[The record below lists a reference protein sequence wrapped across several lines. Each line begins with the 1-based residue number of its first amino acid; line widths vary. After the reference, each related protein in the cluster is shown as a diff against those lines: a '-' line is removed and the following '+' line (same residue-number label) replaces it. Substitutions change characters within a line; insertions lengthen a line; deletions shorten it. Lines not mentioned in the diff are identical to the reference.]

1 MRILDV
7 EAVPVREA
15 SDITGYLAPG
25 EEVHAAFR
33 SPTAAVLF
41 TAGRIMLVE
50 RNALLDEKVE
60 TSSFSYRAMRQFS
73 LSEASSGGTRVALK
87 VWLGADPQ
95 PLHLRAASGTDL
107 SPIQQL
113 LASKLA

>member
-7 EAVPVREA
+7 ESVPSQDAPRLTDHLV
-15 SDITGYLAPG
+15 PG
-25 EEVHAAFR
+25 EVVHTAFR

-41 TAGRIMLVE
+41 TAARILLVE

-73 LSEASSGGTRVALK
+73 FAEGSGAGSRVAVK
-87 VWLGADPQ
+87 IWLGADPQ
-95 PLHLRAASGTDL
+95 PLHLRAGAGTDL
-107 SPIQQL
+107 RPLQQL
-113 LASKLA
+113 LAGMLA

>member
-7 EAVPVREA
+7 DAVTPREA
-15 SDITGYLAPG
+15 LLLTEHLVPG
-25 EEVHAAFR
+25 EAVHAAFR

-41 TAGRIMLVE
+41 TAARILLVE
-50 RNALLDEKVE
+50 RNSLLDEKVE

-73 LSEASSGGTRVALK
+73 FSEASGEGARVALK

-95 PLHLRAASGTDL
+95 PLHLRAGAGTDL
-107 SPIQQL
+107 RPLQQL
-113 LASKLA
+113 LAGKLA

>member
-7 EAVPVREA
+7 DAVSAGEAP
-15 SDITGYLAPG
+15 SITEHLVPG

-41 TAGRIMLVE
+41 TAARIVLVE

-73 LSEASSGGTRVALK
+73 VSEASAQGARVAIK

-95 PLHLRAASGTDL
+95 PLHLRAGAGTDFRPL
-107 SPIQQL
+107 QQF
-113 LASKLA
+113 LAGKLA